1 MVGKEP
7 ARWCQ
12 GRKPGKGISVNH
24 SVCFLTMLMP
34 LLKGSHFKIKNPVF
48 KEQAKQ
54 SSFSYV
60 VMMIQEILNTK
71 LS

>member
-1 MVGKEP
+1 M
-7 ARWCQ
+7 
-12 GRKPGKGISVNH
+12 NH

-60 VMMIQEILNTK
+60 VMMIQEILDTK